1 MLKFLD
7 LMFTLSLMLIFMFSL
22 TFMSSIAVKLV
33 TSNYKDVT
41 NTTTTN
47 FNFNKL

>member
-7 LMFTLSLMLIFMFSL
+7 IMLTASLMLIFMFSL

-33 TSNYKDVT
+33 TSNYKDMT
-41 NTTTTN
+41 NRASTD
-47 FNFNKL
+47 FIFNKL